1 MLNLRISFE
10 IKIYLHMSK
19 VTRKVKYRPKPQIN
33 IEDKNF
39 KNHDSKE
46 KFPLGQKKK
55 KKNSN
60 TKPPTKRANN
70 LQQQNLYINTMHT
83 ASSLSFH

>member
-10 IKIYLHMSK
+10 IKISLHRSK
-19 VTRKVKYRPKPQIN
+19 VTRKVKYRPKTQIN

-55 KKNSN
+55 KIQ
-60 TKPPTKRANN
+60 TQTPPQNEPITFNN
-70 LQQQNLYINTMHT
+70 KIFTQTL
-83 ASSLSFH
+83 